1 MKDYKRV
8 RRFGSLV
15 LAAVVAILTLSV
27 MVHATQVITTPNAA
41 SASYRLAPGADSAN
55 ITPALNTPV
64 MILADQTGVVCNCD
78 NVGSSL
84 MTVVNSTVDGE
95 LVWNGFESN
104 RGGLTSGFSPIA
116 GTHIVFIDFA
126 HLVDLQVSNATSFH
140 VHNSSSSTVTYNG
153 NVTMIW

>member
-1 MKDYKRV
+1 MERYPKMV
-8 RRFGSLV
+8 RFGSLI
-15 LAAVVAILTLSV
+15 LAAVVATLTLSV
-27 MVHATQVITTPNAA
+27 VVHATQVITTPNAA
-41 SASYRLAPGADSAN
+41 SASYSLAPGANSAN

-64 MILADQTGVVCNCD
+64 MILADQTGVVCKCD

-104 RGGLTSGFSPIA
+104 RGGLTSGFNPAA
-116 GTHIVFIDFA
+116 GTHIVFTDFA

-140 VHNSSSSTVTYNG
+140 VHNSGGSTYNG